1 LLTIGKIEMSN
12 SGQAHIT
19 SAYTHID
26 NNIDASCQSHQ
37 EYSSQISD
45 LERLGITP
53 TALTIDPL
61 STPWFSDQQ
70 PQHFRSGCAPIM
82 ALQQAVSLIKNGTHA
97 VIIRANEPLKT
108 GYTRQERHQLMAV
121 YHKKTTIADLYNELA
136 VRFINQQELTDNA
149 FMALSGQLFKN
160 YQTTYQHLIDAK
172 KAHFTM
178 PAQQWF
184 SHVTPL
190 FRGVDCA
197 NPLVDFSGTLLLCS
211 EGIVEQLGLKNTVC
225 VAGVDCQEFTTL
237 DEQQDLDNI
246 AKYEHLQQAYINA
259 NLQANINFNNEYE
272 QGNALLEVY
281 TCYPVVPMAFLLKNG
296 FVSQWQDLSLWL
308 QTHQI
313 TVTGGMNL
321 ARAPW
326 NAPTL
331 NALITM
337 AQQLS
342 QGNKQYGLV
351 HGNGGLGY
359 RQGVAILEKG

>member
-1 LLTIGKIEMSN
+1 MSN
-12 SGQAHIT
+12 LTQVHIT
-19 SAYTHID
+19 SAFSHIN
-26 NNIDASCQSHQ
+26 NNIDATCQFHQ
-37 EYSSQISD
+37 AYNSQIRALKLLD
-45 LERLGITP
+45 ITP
-53 TALTIDPL
+53 VTLTIDPL
-61 STPWFSDQQ
+61 STPWFSEQK

-82 ALQQAVSLIKNGTHA
+82 ALQHAVTLINSGTHA
-97 VIIRANEPLKT
+97 VIIHADEPLKT

-121 YHKKTTIADLYNELA
+121 YNEETTIADLYNELA
-136 VRFINQQELTDNA
+136 VQFIKQQALTDNA
-149 FMALSGQLFKN
+149 FMALAGQLFEN
-160 YQTTYQHLIDAK
+160 YQTTYLRLINEN
-172 KAHFTM
+172 KAHFNL
-178 PAQQWF
+178 PSQQWF

-211 EGIVEQLGLKNTVC
+211 QDIVEKLQLKDTVC
-225 VAGVDCQEFTTL
+225 VAGVDCQEFNTN
-237 DEQQDLDNI
+237 DEQQDIDNI
-246 AKYEHLQQAYINA
+246 AKYENLQQAYINA
-259 NLQANINFNNEYE
+259 NSQANINFNNEYE
-272 QGNALLEVY
+272 QDNALLEVY

-296 FVSQWQDLSLWL
+296 FVSQWQDLPLWL

-337 AQQLS
+337 SQQLT
-342 QGNKQYGLV
+342 QGSKKYGLV

-359 RQGVAILEKG
+359 RQGVAILEKS